1 MSGDRGPNP
10 ERRLPAEQGI
20 VPARPE
26 LGGAAAT
33 PSFGLPPGASEG
45 LPGPPAP
52 FAIGPRTFAWGER
65 TYVMGIL
72 NVTPDSFS
80 GDGLLAT
87 AEPGEPHVAAALTAA
102 RAMAAAGADLLDVGG
117 ESSRPGHEPVGAA
130 EERARVVPVIEAIH
144 RELPDMPISVDTT
157 KPSVAEAALHAGA
170 GIVNDVWGVA
180 EDDALARVAAE
191 HGVPI
196 VLMHN
201 RAEARYMSLM
211 AEILADL
218 QAAIERTVRAG
229 VPWERII
236 VDPGFGFG
244 KTPAHNL
251 ALLRDLGA
259 LRLLGRPVLLGT
271 SRKST
276 LGKVLDLP
284 ADQRLEATLATT
296 ALGIAAGIDI
306 VRVHDVEPNV
316 RVARMTDVVVRG
328 TPSPAT
334 EGGHP

>member
-10 ERRLPAEQGI
+10 ERRLPSERGV

-26 LGGAAAT
+26 LGGATAT

-45 LPGPPAP
+45 LSGPPAP
-52 FAIGPRTFAWGER
+52 LAIGPRTFAWGER

-87 AEPGEPHVAAALTAA
+87 ADVGEPHVAAALTAA

-130 EERARVVPVIEAIH
+130 EEAARVVPVVEAIR
-144 RELPDMPISVDTT
+144 RELPAVPISVDTT
-157 KPSVAEAALHAGA
+157 KPSVAEAAIAAGA
-170 GIVNDVWGVA
+170 HLVNDVWGVA
-180 EDDALARVAAE
+180 EDDALARIAAR

-201 RAEARYMSLM
+201 RAEARYTSLM

-259 LRLLGRPVLLGT
+259 LRLLGRPVMLGA

-316 RVARMTDVVVRG
+316 RVARMADAVVRG

-334 EGGHP
+334 EGGHT

>member
-1 MSGDRGPNP
+1 
-10 ERRLPAEQGI
+10 
-20 VPARPE
+20 
-26 LGGAAAT
+26 
-33 PSFGLPPGASEG
+33 
-45 LPGPPAP
+45 
-52 FAIGPRTFAWGER
+52 PRTFAWGER

-130 EERARVVPVIEAIH
+130 EEKARVVPVIEAIR
-144 RELPDMPISVDTT
+144 RELPVMPISVDTT
-157 KPSVAEAALHAGA
+157 KPSVAEAALDAGA

-316 RVARMTDVVVRG
+316 RVARMTDAVVRG